1 MSLRPLLWT
10 ALLTAHG
17 AVAGQAD
24 PAPPTCSAPEHRQF
38 DFWIG
43 DWEVRMAN
51 GKHAGRNT
59 ITVVAGGCA
68 LHEHWVGRGGFTGQ
82 SLNGWNRHT
91 RRWQQTWLDSSG
103 GRLDLVGEA
112 EGGGMR
118 LEGQAPDDSEP
129 HRVVAHRI
137 RWTPLPDGRVRQL
150 WESSADEGR
159 TWSVAFDGYYRR
171 RQGPVRRP

>member
-38 DFWIG
+38 DF
-43 DWEVRMAN
+43 
-51 GKHAGRNT
+51 
-59 ITVVAGGCA
+59 
-68 LHEHWVGRGGFTGQ
+68 
-82 SLNGWNRHT
+82 WNRHT